1 MQVMQWHDWSGFVH
15 MGGYA
20 FYIWTAFGLT
30 LALLGWELHALK
42 KRFASAVHGVKRGQQ
57 LKQRGQA

>member
-1 MQVMQWHDWSGFVH
+1 MQWQGWNGFLH

-30 LALLGWELHALK
+30 LALLSWELYALK
-42 KRFASAVHGVKRGQQ
+42 KRYASAVHRVRLSKRA
-57 LKQRGQA
+57 QA